1 MQINMQRCLDIGEK
15 HKTEHE
21 LIDKNRKKARVAAD
35 HLLSLINDI
44 LELNK
49 LGDEEV
55 VLHEEVIDVQ
65 KLMNDIKLL

>member
-1 MQINMQRCLDIGEK
+1 MQRCLDIGEK
-15 HKTEHE
+15 HKTEQE

-44 LELNK
+44 LKLNK